1 MASLPP
7 STAAAASAG
16 HGSVHIQIV
25 HTPGITRVLYAPKS
39 AGVDRLFTG
48 GDDYLVRLL
57 PTSYTSDQEPLLIED
72 ATAPVTWLDAGRSHL
87 LVASED
93 GSVRVYKHNNDTDDE
108 TQLGRAAVPLSGILT
123 RTSLPTRCVALEKA
137 YPSDKS
143 PRAAI
148 CSDELIVKIV
158 DVEDNKRVHLLTGH
172 SRAVRAA
179 SWSPRAPTLVTSS
192 CDGTARV
199 WDCSTTEPGCTKVLE
214 HLPVSRPEDETD
226 IHAEWHPSGDFF
238 VLPSRSN
245 ELVTYSS
252 SGGQGWA
259 RSGTFAAPARGT
271 SAINAPTGSLTA
283 ISFCPNGRYL
293 AAATTD
299 GQVTIWET
307 ASRAPIRARKAESNV
322 TGLSWKPDEDALA
335 WVDTDGQLNRWQDV
349 VGSSYQSPSEAVSF
363 GTTTNVSRSAAA
375 VRSRSHV
382 DDLFAGTGLDD
393 DDDDDQGAGASR
405 FMDDEAGDGRNRRD
419 RSADN
424 EGEDDEED
432 GLEDFVVDDEAG
444 DYTSARAS
452 EHRRRQ
458 GGRKLIPR
466 PSGAASIASLTA
478 HTQAPFQPNSTPSRN
493 SRRYLSLS
501 LFGSLVSIDQ
511 ETHHVV
517 SFESFDSAAR
527 RNWKMVDHFG
537 YSFASVAASGALL
550 ACPEKGDNASSVHF
564 KPFEAAG
571 AWSTPGAEWSMEMPR
586 GEDVVAIAMGG
597 TPPARRQDD
606 EYAEDEVAKAAAA
619 LTSTAIVATSAGY
632 LRFFSSSGLQRYVWA
647 FGSQVV
653 AMAAGKQHAV
663 IVHRPSTALDGSQN
677 LSYTLIDMIS
687 FEVKQ
692 TGLLP
697 LGKCVEL
704 RWVGFNE
711 LDVACFYDSR
721 GVMHLLDRAFAAPGQ
736 ARWTPVLDTAS
747 LAAARKD
754 SEDDSSTSRTQFW
767 PLSMSS
773 TQMFCIFVRG
783 QGGQAFPDPSASGHP
798 LIQEV
803 DLKLPLLNLEQP
815 SGELEEKYLRNTL
828 LASSI
833 RSATASLVVRPT
845 EEASDLANPAQ
856 LIHEA
861 DKDLLQLIQLACKAD
876 KHARALD
883 ATREL
888 HGSQMLDAAL
898 QIAAFFHLPSL
909 ADRMSSLRE
918 WIETR
923 DERDERLERDGP
935 AGVAIED
942 FSEAAE
948 RSHRSRDRVFAPSSQ
963 SPMPG
968 GGSTTAQARRALMQD
983 FGAQKGSTPR
993 RSQGGRGSGFGN
1005 SIMDASPAPSSVAMP
1020 PPPAVSSTRNMSSSL
1035 LSDSSNLM
1043 HRDEDEYRSVSPPA
1057 AGVKRKTSDYTHEDA
1072 AQGLQ
1077 KQRSTSNPFNKTSL
1091 STPGGAGA
1099 ARNPFARQPG
1109 SMVRDRS
1116 MHKSNS
1122 FFDRAEA
1129 DLTEG
1134 SVASAGGR
1142 GSAAAKK
1149 TKQTTL
1155 FGSAP
1160 PSGDSASATN
1170 GRRKE
1175 SASKGAATPAFGET
1189 QSEEDS
1195 QMTEGG
1201 QEESLRLTLDSAV
1214 DREERRERR
1223 GGLEET
1229 QAMSMEDEDEETQP
1243 VDAEEE
1249 EEDQPE
1255 EKEAVSGRS
1264 KLEAFRRRPM
1274 AEVA

>member
-1 MASLPP
+1 
-7 STAAAASAG
+7 
-16 HGSVHIQIV
+16 
-25 HTPGITRVLYAPKS
+25 
-39 AGVDRLFTG
+39 
-48 GDDYLVRLL
+48 
-57 PTSYTSDQEPLLIED
+57 
-72 ATAPVTWLDAGRSHL
+72 
-87 LVASED
+87 
-93 GSVRVYKHNNDTDDE
+93 
-108 TQLGRAAVPLSGILT
+108 
-123 RTSLPTRCVALEKA
+123 
-137 YPSDKS
+137 
-143 PRAAI
+143 
-148 CSDELIVKIV
+148 
-158 DVEDNKRVHLLTGH
+158 
-172 SRAVRAA
+172 
-179 SWSPRAPTLVTSS
+179 
-192 CDGTARV
+192 
-199 WDCSTTEPGCTKVLE
+199 
-214 HLPVSRPEDETD
+214 
-226 IHAEWHPSGDFF
+226 
-238 VLPSRSN
+238 
-245 ELVTYSS
+245 
-252 SGGQGWA
+252 
-259 RSGTFAAPARGT
+259 
-271 SAINAPTGSLTA
+271 
-283 ISFCPNGRYL
+283 
-293 AAATTD
+293 
-299 GQVTIWET
+299 
-307 ASRAPIRARKAESNV
+307 
-322 TGLSWKPDEDALA
+322 
-335 WVDTDGQLNRWQDV
+335 
-349 VGSSYQSPSEAVSF
+349 
-363 GTTTNVSRSAAA
+363 
-375 VRSRSHV
+375 
-382 DDLFAGTGLDD
+382 
-393 DDDDDQGAGASR
+393 
-405 FMDDEAGDGRNRRD
+405 
-419 RSADN
+419 
-424 EGEDDEED
+424 
-432 GLEDFVVDDEAG
+432 
-444 DYTSARAS
+444 
-452 EHRRRQ
+452 
-458 GGRKLIPR
+458 
-466 PSGAASIASLTA
+466 
-478 HTQAPFQPNSTPSRN
+478 
-493 SRRYLSLS
+493 
-501 LFGSLVSIDQ
+501 
-511 ETHHVV
+511 
-517 SFESFDSAAR
+517 
-527 RNWKMVDHFG
+527 
-537 YSFASVAASGALL
+537 
-550 ACPEKGDNASSVHF
+550 
-564 KPFEAAG
+564 
-571 AWSTPGAEWSMEMPR
+571 
-586 GEDVVAIAMGG
+586 
-597 TPPARRQDD
+597 
-606 EYAEDEVAKAAAA
+606 
-619 LTSTAIVATSAGY
+619 
-632 LRFFSSSGLQRYVWA
+632 
-647 FGSQVV
+647 
-653 AMAAGKQHAV
+653 
-663 IVHRPSTALDGSQN
+663 
-677 LSYTLIDMIS
+677 MIS

-692 TGLLP
+692 SGLLP
-697 LGKCVEL
+697 LGKGVEL

-754 SEDDSSTSRTQFW
+754 AEDDSAISRTQFW

-803 DLKLPLLNLEQP
+803 DLKLPLLNTEQP

-833 RSATASLVVRPT
+833 RSATASLVVRPSDD
-845 EEASDLANPAQ
+845 ASDLANPAQ

-948 RSHRSRDRVFAPSSQ
+948 RSHRSRDRIFAPSSQ

-983 FGAQKGSTPR
+983 FGSSSAQRGSTPR
-993 RSQGGRGSGFGN
+993 RSQRGRGSGFGN
-1005 SIMDASPAPSSVAMP
+1005 SIMDASPAPSSIAMP
-1020 PPPAVSSTRNMSSSL
+1020 PPPAVSSTRNVSSSL

-1057 AGVKRKTSDYTHEDA
+1057 AGAKRKASDYAHEDV

-1091 STPGGAGA
+1091 SSTAGGGA

-1134 SVASAGGR
+1134 SMAAAGGR
-1142 GSAAAKK
+1142 GSTAAKK

-1160 PSGDSASATN
+1160 PSGDGTTAPN

-1175 SASKGAATPAFGET
+1175 AASKVVATPAFGET

-1195 QMTEGG
+1195 QMTEDG

-1214 DREERRERR
+1214 EREARRERR

-1229 QAMSMEDEDEETQP
+1229 QAMSMEDDDEESQA
-1243 VDAEEE
+1243 VDAE

-1255 EKEAVSGRS
+1255 EEQAASGRS
-1264 KLEAFRRRPM
+1264 SE
-1274 AEVA
+1274 